1 MRIHLAWPVLA
12 TAMTLAA
19 AFSVQAAADHDCAPA
34 PMIAVADAP
43 IADDPE
49 RPLDPSD
56 PQFVD
61 KAAQRYRAMERRAG
75 AATAT
80 PPAAIAGFRP

>member
-19 AFSVQAAADHDCAPA
+19 AFSVQAAADHDCAAAPA
-34 PMIAVADAP
+34 IAAADAP

-49 RPLDPSD
+49 RPLDLRD

-61 KAAQRYRAMERRAG
+61 KAAQRYRAMERRPGAHAAATTTAG
-75 AATAT
+75 A
-80 PPAAIAGFRP
+80 RP